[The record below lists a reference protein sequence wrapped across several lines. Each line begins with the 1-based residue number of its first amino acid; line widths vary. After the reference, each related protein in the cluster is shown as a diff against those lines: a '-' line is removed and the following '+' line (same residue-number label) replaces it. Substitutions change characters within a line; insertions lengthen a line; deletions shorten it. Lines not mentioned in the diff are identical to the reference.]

1 MRCIAQIVEPAEIT
15 AHSPAKSEPSR
26 GLVIAA
32 FAAVYVI
39 WGSTYLGIRIA
50 ITSIP
55 PLLMA
60 GSRFLLA
67 GIILYTI
74 MRMSGVAKPA
84 RKHWIGATVIGAL
97 LLLGGNGGVSWAQQT
112 VPSGITALI
121 IAAVPLWIMLVD
133 WLRPRGTRPTF
144 LVLLG
149 LCIGFAGVLM
159 IVSSRNQLGAR
170 IVDPVGGIV
179 LLLATLSWAFGSVY
193 SRHASK
199 PDSALLAISMQMIA
213 GGVSQLLT
221 GFALGEAQQFH
232 PAAITSASAWSFVY
246 LTLIGSLVGFTAYV
260 WLLQVSTPAK
270 VSTYA
275 YVNPIIAVLLG
286 YLVLSEPFPK
296 SVAMSGALVL
306 AAVVLITHK
315 RPVTS
320 ATAPPALPSK

>member
-1 MRCIAQIVEPAEIT
+1 MRCIAQIAEPAET
-15 AHSPAKSEPSR
+15 GVHSTVKTEPSR

-55 PLLMA
+55 PFIMA

-67 GIILYTI
+67 GIILYAI

-84 RKHWIGATVIGAL
+84 CKHWRGATVIGVL
-97 LLLGGNGGVSWAQQT
+97 LLLGGNGAVSWAQQR
-112 VPSGITALI
+112 VPTGITALI
-121 IAAVPLWIMLVD
+121 VAAVPLWIMLMD
-133 WLRPRGTRPTF
+133 WLRPRGNRPTF
-144 LVLLG
+144 LVFLG

-159 IVSSRNQLGAR
+159 IVTSRNQLGVR
-170 IVDPVGGIV
+170 IVDHVGGVV

-193 SRHASK
+193 SRHAEK
-199 PDSALLAISMQMIA
+199 PDSALLAIAMQMIA
-213 GGVSQLLT
+213 GGISQLLA
-221 GFALGEAQQFH
+221 GLALGETRQFH
-232 PAAITSASAWSFVY
+232 PMAITSASAWSFVY

-320 ATAPPALPSK
+320 ATVPPVLPSK